1 MIPLFLP
8 SDEIDAY
15 TAKIKTL
22 EADLQQMRAKQ
33 GADTGTQEEVAADSA
48 QLKQQCQA
56 HQETITRMKTET
68 EQDRDEQRRL
78 KGIIDEQRGG
88 YDKTTVAATKTA
100 KAIAMTMMMMTMM
113 LMTVMRMM
121 IMLLLDFLQ

>member
-8 SDEIDAY
+8 SDEVDAN

-22 EADLQQMRAKQ
+22 EADLQQMKAKQ
-33 GADTGTQEEVAADSA
+33 GADTGTQKEVAAENA
-48 QLKQQCQA
+48 QLKEQCQA

-88 YDKTTVAATKTA
+88 YDKTA
-100 KAIAMTMMMMTMM
+100 KAIAMTMM

>member
-8 SDEIDAY
+8 LDEVDAY

-33 GADTGTQEEVAADSA
+33 GADTGTQKEVAAENA
-48 QLKQQCQA
+48 QLKEQCQA
-56 HQETITRMKTET
+56 HQETITRMKSET

-78 KGIIDEQRGG
+78 KGIIDEQRGE
-88 YDKTTVAATKTA
+88 YDR
-100 KAIAMTMMMMTMM
+100 TMG
-113 LMTVMRMM
+113 RR
-121 IMLLLDFLQ
+121 QCR

>member
-8 SDEIDAY
+8 SDEVDAY

-33 GADTGTQEEVAADSA
+33 GADTGIQKEVSAENA
-48 QLKQQCQA
+48 QLKEQCQA
-56 HQETITRMKTET
+56 HQETIARMKSET

-88 YDKTTVAATKTA
+88 YDR
-100 KAIAMTMMMMTMM
+100 TMG
-113 LMTVMRMM
+113 RR
-121 IMLLLDFLQ
+121 Q